1 VSKKTQKQKKVCDGH
16 TWKEQMEYIKNV
28 VDDIDEQTLFD
39 IIEWVALN
47 IIHGIDDAIRQC
59 QDGKGNPA
67 KSGAWTHEQKLNV
80 LARIWMANDKAIKPL
95 IDSKKGRFVLATD
108 AIAKAWGLIK
118 DGEALDFEAI
128 EYKDG
133 RTGVGVSRGIGITR
147 GEFDGLTESEQEL
160 IKTLTLNNQ
169 SAEA

>member
-1 VSKKTQKQKKVCDGH
+1 MSKKTQKQKNVCDGH
-16 TWKEQMEYIKNV
+16 TWQERFEHIKKV
-28 VDDIDEQTLFD
+28 VGDVDEQTLFD

-47 IIHGIDDAIRQC
+47 IIHGLDDAIRQC

-108 AIAKAWGLIK
+108 AIARAWGLIK

-133 RTGVGVSRGIGITR
+133 KTGVGVSRGIGITR